1 MKLERN
7 EAFLAIPEKFIFPV
21 DDVPTDLSVAHEGEL
36 SVTGDNE
43 DSCFDA
49 GNSSIALDASY
60 EDIERNGGSVS
71 MSELENES
79 KQLCDILD
87 TEMSGS
93 DTKFSN
99 SFAKLKNDYDTHVR
113 RLLSKLAVEQMAR
126 SKLEDELEE
135 IHQRDWSKQQLE
147 KKSSSSFGF
156 MKYFSS
162 SRQSGESPMSKRE
175 RALSNQIV
183 EFSNKASSLEKELL
197 TITESTKVSLE
208 TKEFVVR
215 KLLKENN
222 DLQAEKDALLLKLE
236 TSSSAV
242 DHLTSLLRNLQNS
255 SLPVTPTGKSNINGV
270 VINGGALV
278 SPVSP

>member
-1 MKLERN
+1 LCIIIVHLKVQLKLERN
-7 EAFLAIPEKFIFPV
+7 EAFLSIPEKIIFPI
-21 DDVPTDLSVAHEGEL
+21 DDEPTDLSVAHEGEL
-36 SVTGDNE
+36 SINGDNE

-49 GNSSIALDASY
+49 GNASIALDASY
-60 EDIERNGGSVS
+60 EDIEKNGGAVP

-79 KQLCDILD
+79 KLLCDILD
-87 TEMSGS
+87 TEISGS

-113 RLLSKLAVEQMAR
+113 RLLSKLAVEQMTR

-135 IHQRDWSKQQLE
+135 VHQRDWSKHQSE
-147 KKSSSSFGF
+147 KKSTSSFGF

-162 SRQSGESPMSKRE
+162 SRRSGESPMSKRE
-175 RALSNQIV
+175 RELSNQIA

-197 TITESTKVSLE
+197 TVSESTKVSLE

-255 SLPVTPTGKSNINGV
+255 SLPISPSGKSNVNM
-270 VINGGALV
+270 
-278 SPVSP
+278 